1 MVGATWIRGWR
12 LLGLIAVASMSSA
25 CSTPQAPEYADGHVY
40 ERTLNSY
47 ENCMNR
53 QYPIDRGTSCD
64 MASAGGNMPSYDQ
77 WRDSYNDYYGPTYG
91 FYSVGEP
98 SVEEYLATLS
108 DTELSALSAALASV
122 GTDATELE

>member
-1 MVGATWIRGWR
+1 M
-12 LLGLIAVASMSSA
+12 LAVASLSSA

-64 MASAGGNMPSYDQ
+64 LASGGGNMPSYDQ
-77 WRDSYNDYYGPTYG
+77 WRDSYNDNYGPTYG
-91 FYSVGEP
+91 FYSVSEP
-98 SVEEYLATLS
+98 TVEDYLSTLS
-108 DTELSALSAALASV
+108 DEELMLLATELASV
-122 GTDATELE
+122 GTESSETE